1 MLNRFGPFS
10 MNFTDLHACLFEQ
23 ILSFSPLYNI
33 NARRKFRSPTI
44 WTAEKAEV
52 GRVREEKRTE
62 EERREEKRRSKKQE
76 DQKREGA
83 RRKKIQVRE
92 EVDKSRSIVFF
103 QWFVAL
109 EGRKVGSLKWRVR
122 SHLAR

>member
-1 MLNRFGPFS
+1 

-62 EERREEKRRSKKQE
+62 EERREEKKQEARSKKTRKE
-76 DQKREGA
+76 KEPEERRYRCAKR
-83 RRKKIQVRE
+83 
-92 EVDKSRSIVFF
+92 
-103 QWFVAL
+103 
-109 EGRKVGSLKWRVR
+109 
-122 SHLAR
+122 